1 MQFTTTGSPSA
12 EEAAAAVAAIMTL
25 LTEEEVVIDDQPAS
39 LTRWQDSMRLIAQGM
54 PPMRLPVPP
63 RWSTIERLRRA
74 GRGGMGIV
82 GM

>member
-1 MQFTTTGSPSA
+1 MHFTTTGAPS
-12 EEAAAAVAAIMTL
+12 EEETAAAVAAIMTL
-25 LTEEEVVIDDQPAS
+25 LTEENTVIGDQPA
-39 LTRWQDSMRLIAQGM
+39 LPTRWQDSMRLIAQGM
-54 PPMRLPVPP
+54 SPMRLPVPP